1 MEQDGKKIAD
11 AVIINGSAYVPVR
24 AMSEATGTG
33 LAVEGKRITMES
45 KAAATV
51 ETGTAVAE
59 LVTTPANTQRMLTEE
74 EKKRCF
80 EVK

>member
-51 ETGTAVAE
+51 ETGYGGS
-59 LVTTPANTQRMLTEE
+59 
-74 EKKRCF
+74 
-80 EVK
+80 